1 MFTISEDIM
10 FFPMIRGMLSVVIL
24 FIQEL
29 ALIWMKIHKD
39 AGKPRK
45 ASDFVL
51 LSE

>member
-10 FFPMIRGMLSVVIL
+10 FFPMIRVILSVVIL
-24 FIQEL
+24 FTQEF
-29 ALIWMKIHKD
+29 ALIWKKIHKN

-45 ASDFVL
+45 ASDFAL